1 MGNTTRAAVY
11 IRLSEETDATTS
23 PQRQRDDCVQIVR
36 NHGWDFDPDR
46 DLYEDLDI
54 SAYSGAR
61 RPAFDR
67 LMGQLDQYGAL
78 VVWKLDRVYR
88 RFTGFVKLVERLEH
102 ADVRLVSVN
111 DTLDT
116 STPMGQAIAGF
127 LAAQAETE
135 SANMGV
141 RIRSAQRH
149 LRQTGRWRGGKV
161 PYGWQAVDHPDGGR
175 RLILDPEQAAVL
187 RQVVGWLEQGV
198 SGREAACRLNRNG
211 VPSWSGKPWSGQAIY
226 YMVRNPR
233 LVGWQAT
240 ADGTI
245 IRDDDGTPIP
255 GPEPLLDVGRWQRLV
270 ARLQGAGWDTT
281 RRTGATLLSG
291 LARCGRCDGP
301 LAGWTSDDPR
311 AAYSCSRRADSGA
324 AYCQGVSIRRWWLD
338 DYVSAAVVEAAERW
352 RHMIPDEEPAAV
364 REDPV
369 APLVAQLRRL
379 ERDRTELG
387 LYDDPESEQVYASR
401 WRELRRQ
408 IGEARRRWDESQ
420 SRSSRPSPELVVPD
434 RVGEKWGVSMTTDE
448 KRAVVR
454 ALVDRVVVH
463 PVRPGMRG
471 KWDPGRVEVV
481 WLSSS
486 GVT

>member
-1 MGNTTRAAVY
+1 MGTRAAVY
-11 IRLSEETDATTS
+11 IRLSEDTATTTS
-23 PQRQRDDCVQIVR
+23 PQRQRADCLQVLRQ
-36 NHGWDFDPDR
+36 HGWDFNPDQ
-46 DLYEDLDI
+46 DLYEDIDI
-54 SAYSGAR
+54 SAYSGAP

-67 LMGQLDQYGAL
+67 LMSQLDQYGAL

-116 STPMGQAIAGF
+116 STPIGQAIAGF

-141 RIRSAQRH
+141 RIRSAQQH
-149 LRQTGRWRGGKV
+149 LTRTGRWRGGKV
-161 PYGWQAVDHPDGGR
+161 PYGWQPADHPDGGR
-175 RLILDPEQAAVL
+175 RLVLRPDQAAVL
-187 RQVVGWLEQGV
+187 RQIVGWLEQGL
-198 SGREAACRLNRNG
+198 SGRGVADRLNRDG
-211 VPSWSGKPWSGQAIY
+211 VPSWSGRPWSGQAIY

-240 ADGTI
+240 ADGTVV
-245 IRDDDGTPIP
+245 RDDDGVPVP
-255 GPEPLLDVGRWQRLV
+255 GPEPLLDVDRWQRLV
-270 ARLQGAGWDTT
+270 GRLAAAGWDTT

-291 LARCGRCDGP
+291 IVRCGRCDGP
-301 LAGWTSDDPR
+301 MAGWNSDDPR
-311 AAYSCSRRADSGA
+311 AAYSCSRRADSGPS
-324 AYCQGVSIRRWWLD
+324 YCRGVSIRRWWLD

-352 RHMIPDEEPAAV
+352 QHLVPHDPEPVPD
-364 REDPV
+364 DPV

-408 IGEARRRWDESQ
+408 IGQARQAHDVAL
-420 SRSSRPSPELVVPD
+420 SRSARPRLDEVVPESIGD
-434 RVGEKWGVSMTTDE
+434 VWDGGMSTDE
-448 KRAVVR
+448 RRAVVR
-454 ALVDRVVVH
+454 ALVDRVTVF

-471 KWDPGRVEVV
+471 KWDPGRIEVV
-481 WLSSS
+481 WLSGS